1 MAAIYRKL
9 FRNGLSVYFESNKLR
24 LMTTDIINERNQTRC
39 DEEGNKKGG
48 FAKAYDRFQNINDEK
63 EESKETFKSLLR
75 RCKLMQLGDPEGKIV
90 VGKIFHTVKDD
101 LYIDFGWKFYC
112 VCNRPARFGEKYIR
126 GAKVKLR
133 INNLELSS
141 RFLGATKDITLLEA
155 DATLLGLMQM
165 PVNKLELSKTKS
177 KINIEEIT
185 KELKNTHLGIISSN
199 KLIPTTLL

>member
-1 MAAIYRKL
+1 MAVICRRV
-9 FRNGLSVYFESNKLR
+9 FRHLRVYFESNKLR

-39 DEEGNKKGG
+39 DEEENKKGG

-63 EESKETFKSLLR
+63 ESKETFKSLLR
-75 RCKLMQLGDPEGKIV
+75 RSKLMQLGDPEGKVV

-101 LYIDFGWKFYC
+101 LYIDFGWKFHC

-165 PVNKLELSKTKS
+165 PVNKLELPKTKS

-185 KELKNTHLGIISSN
+185 KELKNTHLGIISSK